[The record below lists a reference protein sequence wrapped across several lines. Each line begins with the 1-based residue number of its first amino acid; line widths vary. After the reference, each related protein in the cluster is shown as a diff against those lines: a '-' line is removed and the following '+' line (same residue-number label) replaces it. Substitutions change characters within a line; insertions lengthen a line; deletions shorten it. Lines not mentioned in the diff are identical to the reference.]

1 MKKFEEKTEVSYEV
15 HFGQE
20 RMKDRKVQR
29 FQDEDAAE
37 ALFLKKQSENMHV
50 DVVKVTTVTAIT
62 REMMTS
68 PNPSG
73 APVKKS
79 RRP

>member
-1 MKKFEEKTEVSYEV
+1 VKKFEEKTEVSYEV

-20 RMKDRKVQR
+20 KMKDRKVQR

-37 ALFLKKQSENMHV
+37 TLFLKKQSENIHV

-68 PNPSG
+68 PNPPG
-73 APVKKS
+73 AKMRKS
-79 RRP
+79 QHP